1 MYCLHLY
8 PFTFCHIHACIFSKI
23 IILLIFNFML
33 IFASKFCGV
42 NAQSYEI
49 SLDNTGVDI
58 EYLLRVWHLKCFL
71 AISFDGMQLNF
82 HNMASLK
89 VWVHRWYHKCMSQ
102 ALKTHWR
109 TLLFGC
115 SDCETSTKL
124 YQLRTVLFC
133 SVILLFHK
141 QLTWSYISSILWRTM
156 APRASTVWQGLRIF
170 ETFSSARENGTV
182 SVGTF
187 YIFLIS
193 TLNFVST

>member
-1 MYCLHLY
+1 
-8 PFTFCHIHACIFSKI
+8 
-23 IILLIFNFML
+23 ML

-49 SLDNTGVDI
+49 SLHNTSVDI

-170 ETFSSARENGTV
+170 ETFTSVRENETV

-193 TLNFVST
+193 TLNFVSTQIFFCRYE